1 MSFSLL
7 ERPLF
12 QIGGHYVSFL
22 GLIAF
27 TALLTAGFITARAL
41 QSGIVRRFFSRF
53 KIDSNF
59 IAIVTTILSLSAL
72 VFFTVSAINAAGVPL
87 RWNAPL
93 PGVPLSLIQVFLL
106 IALLIVVFWIS
117 SRTKRFLFNRFLV
130 HSGLDR
136 ALQYAIS

>member
-12 QIGGHYVSFL
+12 QIGGNYVSFL

-27 TALLTAGFITARAL
+27 TALLTAGLITARAL

-53 KIDSNF
+53 KIDNNF

-72 VFFTVSAINAAGVPL
+72 VFFSVSEINAAGVSLPL
-87 RWNAPL
+87 NAPL
-93 PGVPLSLIQVFLL
+93 PGVLLSILL
-106 IALLIVVFWIS
+106 F
-117 SRTKRFLFNRFLV
+117 FF
-130 HSGLDR
+130 
-136 ALQYAIS
+136 

>member
-7 ERPLF
+7 ERPLY
-12 QIGGHYVSFL
+12 QIGGNYVSFL

-27 TALLTAGFITARAL
+27 TALLTAGLISARAL

-53 KIDSNF
+53 KIDNK
-59 IAIVTTILSLSAL
+59 
-72 VFFTVSAINAAGVPL
+72 
-87 RWNAPL
+87 
-93 PGVPLSLIQVFLL
+93 L
-106 IALLIVVFWIS
+106 IAVFWIS

-136 ALQYAIS
+136 ALQYAISQIVSNVVLVVGIFIVLVNTGINLDE

>member
-12 QIGGHYVSFL
+12 QIGGNYVSFL

-27 TALLTAGFITARAL
+27 TGLLTAGLITARAL

-53 KIDSNF
+53 KIDNNF

-72 VFFTVSAINAAGVPL
+72 VFFTVSEITAAGVPWS
-87 RWNAPL
+87 WNAPL
-93 PGVPLSLIQVFLL
+93 PGLQISLINSSLL
-106 IALLIVVFWIS
+106 SPLLIVF
-117 SRTKRFLFNRFLV
+117 
-130 HSGLDR
+130 
-136 ALQYAIS
+136 